1 MKVVAVMPTSTAF
14 PARALRRMRA
24 FTLLEVL
31 VALAIVAV
39 GMVAVFTQ
47 AGQATHATALMRDK
61 TMASWIA
68 MNRMTEIA
76 LETGFPDPG
85 EGGGELEF
93 GDRRWLWREEISD
106 TPSPA
111 IRRVDIRVSLEQRPD
126 RTIHTLSG
134 FLGRRP
140 PPAAVSPWAP
150 DMLAVPPDGL
160 VDPADEAVE

>member
-1 MKVVAVMPTSTAF
+1 MTGIEA
-14 PARALRRMRA
+14 PAPGFRRVRA

-39 GMVAVFTQ
+39 GMVAVFVQ

-61 TMASWIA
+61 SMASWIA
-68 MNRMTEIA
+68 MNRMTEIS
-76 LETGFPDPG
+76 LEAGFPDPG
-85 EGGGELEF
+85 EGGGTVEF

-111 IRRVDIRVSLEQRPD
+111 IRRVDIRVSLENRPD
-126 RTIHTLSG
+126 QTLHTLSG

-140 PPAAVSPWAP
+140 PPPAVSPWAP
-150 DMLAVPPDGL
+150 GMLAPPEGPD
-160 VDPADEAVE
+160 DEAADEALQ